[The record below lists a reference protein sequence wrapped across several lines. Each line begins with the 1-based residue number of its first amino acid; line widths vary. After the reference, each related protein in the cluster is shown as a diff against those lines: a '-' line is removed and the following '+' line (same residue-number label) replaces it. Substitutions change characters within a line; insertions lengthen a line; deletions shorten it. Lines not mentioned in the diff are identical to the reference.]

1 LITDK
6 LILKEVFNMLYR
18 EIQKN
23 EDRLSILGFGCMRLP
38 EMDGKIDEELATRQ
52 LRHAIDQGVNYV
64 DTAYPYH
71 MGQSEPFL
79 GRALSEGYREKVRL
93 ATKLPTWFVE
103 KREDMDRFLAEQ
115 LGKLQTDHIDYY
127 LVHGLERSS
136 WDKMRKLGVL
146 SFLDSSLADGKIRN
160 AGFSFHGD
168 RDTFKEIVDA
178 YDWTMCLIQYN
189 YLDTENQAGTEGLR
203 YAAGKGLGVMIMEP
217 LRGGNLVKFVP
228 PEVQAIWDKAPVK
241 RTPAEWGLR
250 WVWDHPGVTV
260 VLSGMND
267 EVNIDENI
275 RIASTAEAG
284 SLTAEERDIIAEVA
298 GTYRRIMKVAC
309 TGCRYCMPCPY
320 GVDIPNCFEL
330 YNNLFLSGDTQMV
343 RMFYA
348 GQLGGIM
355 GEKANASLCQD
366 CGKCVEVCPQHIA
379 IPEELKHVAE
389 ELEGEGFPET
399 VEAFKQFFM
408 PPGTPKD

>member
-1 LITDK
+1 
-6 LILKEVFNMLYR
+6 MLYR

-23 EDRLSILGFGCMRLP
+23 GDRLSTLGFGCMRLP
-38 EMDGKIDEELATRQ
+38 ETDGKIDEERATRQ

-64 DTAYPYH
+64 DTAYVYH

-79 GRALSEGYREKVRL
+79 GRALSDGYREKVRL

-115 LGKLQTDHIDYY
+115 LNKLQTDHIDYY

-136 WDKMRKLGVL
+136 WDKMRELGVL
-146 SFLDSSLADGKIRN
+146 SFLDSALAEGKIRY

-168 RDTFKEIVDA
+168 RDTFREIVDA
-178 YDWTMCLIQYN
+178 YDWAMCLIQYN
-189 YLDTENQAGTEGLR
+189 YLDKENQAGTEGLR

-217 LRGGNLVKFVP
+217 LRGGNLVRVVP

-250 WVWDHPGVTV
+250 WVWDHPEVTV

-267 EVNIDENI
+267 EANIEENI
-275 RIASTAEAG
+275 RIASTAKAG
-284 SLTAEERDIIAEVA
+284 SLTAEERDIVAEVA
-298 GTYRRIMKVAC
+298 GTYRRIMKVPC

-348 GQLGGIM
+348 GQLGGVM
-355 GEKANASLCQD
+355 GEKANASLCQE

-399 VEAFKQFFM
+399 VEMFKQFFK
-408 PPGTPKD
+408 PPGT

>member
-1 LITDK
+1 
-6 LILKEVFNMLYR
+6 MLYR

-160 AGFSFHGD
+160 SGFSFHGD

-178 YDWTMCLIQYN
+178 YNWTMCLIQYN

-348 GQLGGIM
+348 GQLGGVM